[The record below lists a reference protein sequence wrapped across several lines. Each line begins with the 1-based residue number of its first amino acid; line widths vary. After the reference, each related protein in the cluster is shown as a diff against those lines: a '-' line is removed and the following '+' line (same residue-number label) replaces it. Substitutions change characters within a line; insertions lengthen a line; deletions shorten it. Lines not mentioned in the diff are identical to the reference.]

1 MTTYG
6 ISHTDTFNSF
16 WFVVDAIN
24 KHPACAIVYPTDH
37 DNQRSIPAGF
47 SEESSAGF
55 ACFAG
60 AVDGILIWIHN
71 PSPRECLDSGCS
83 SGNFFVEGRRSLD

>member
-6 ISHTDTFNSF
+6 ISHTDTINSV

-24 KHPACAIVYPTDH
+24 KHPAFAVVYPTDH
-37 DNQRSIPAGF
+37 DYQRSIAAGF
-47 SEESSAGF
+47 SEVSSAGF
-55 ACFAG
+55 ACCAG
-60 AVDGILIWIHN
+60 AVDGIHIWMHK
-71 PSPRECLDSGCS
+71 PSPTECLDSGCS